1 MTGLRGELAKM
12 NPVVGGGKCHVCDV
26 LVALDTEDSLA
37 LREALESR
45 QFHATMIA
53 KALDNIGQSV
63 SVGSI
68 RRHRR
73 GECVAGKQNVG

>member
-1 MTGLRGELAKM
+1 MSGLRAELDKM
-12 NPVVGGGKCHVCDV
+12 KPTVGGAVCHVCEV
-26 LVALDTEDSLA
+26 LERLATEDALA

-45 QFHATMIA
+45 QFHATMIG
-53 KALDNIGQSV
+53 KALEANGQAV

-73 GECVAGKQNVG
+73 GECVAGKKT